1 MEKKAR
7 SAVLVIVLYVVI
19 FIVGFRAGEIYNRM
33 KKGYK
38 AEKVVVP
45 VSDVYYVVE
54 ERDYGTYRYTDVRAC
69 GDGDPL
75 IQILY
80 NAKLKPILEEKK
92 VRIYKSNGDRV
103 Y

>member
-1 MEKKAR
+1 MEKKVR
-7 SAVLVIVLYVVI
+7 SVVLVLVLYVVI
-19 FIVGFRAGEIYNRM
+19 FIVGFRTGEIYNRL

-45 VSDVYYVVE
+45 ISDVYYVVE
-54 ERDYGTYRYTDVRAC
+54 DRDYGTYRYTDVRAC

-75 IQILY
+75 IQLL
-80 NAKLKPILEEKK
+80 NNKKLKPILEQKK
-92 VRIYKSNGDRV
+92 VQIYKSNGDRV

>member
-1 MEKKAR
+1 MEKKVRNVALFL
-7 SAVLVIVLYVVI
+7 ALYVLI
-19 FIVGFRAGEIYNRM
+19 FIVGFRSGEIYNRM

-45 VSDVYYVVE
+45 ILDVYYVVE
-54 ERDYGTYRYTDVRAC
+54 ERDYGTGRYTDVRTC

-80 NAKLKPILEEKK
+80 NEKLKPILEEKK
-92 VRIYKSNGDRV
+92 VRIYKSNGDRI